1 MFPEIKN
8 NYHVNLPP
16 KDLPINSGSLL
27 NTINRLEKDISD
39 GSWLSAS
46 YATTDLKL
54 MPAMVEQAKQKKPGL
69 NLTFIANPNDLA
81 ISIKNILPECKSA
94 RFIVNMGEGGI
105 HFAVVDCRFI
115 DNKSS
120 VILFE
125 PANCNAMGSALLA
138 VRASAAIEREHI
150 PDCHFLMAEMDIQR
164 SNSECGIF
172 SLALAKKTYYEFDK
186 LDRIHNDNVDGKIA
200 MNNFNLITSE
210 IADTYLPVTFYKH
223 SQGEGRIKKYINAN
237 PEAEHETV
245 NKKNEKIT
253 ERFESNSVMLGDKL
267 RSVSA
272 HKKRIIEYTSVLKTL

>member
-1 MFPEIKN
+1 MFPEVRN
-8 NYHVNLPP
+8 NYHVNLPQ
-16 KDLPINSGSLL
+16 KDLPFNADSLL

-39 GSWLSAS
+39 GHWLNAC
-46 YATTDLKL
+46 YAKTDLKL
-54 MPAMVEQAKQKKPGL
+54 MPAMVEQANQKNPGL
-69 NLTFIANPNDLA
+69 NLTFVTNPNELA
-81 ISIKNILPECKSA
+81 ISIKNILPEYKSA
-94 RFIVNMGEGGI
+94 RFIVNMGERGI

-125 PANCNAMGSALLA
+125 PANCNAIGPALLA
-138 VRASAAIEREHI
+138 VGASTAIEREHI

-164 SNSECGIF
+164 SSSECGIF
-172 SLALAKKTYYEFDK
+172 SLALAKKTYSEFDK
-186 LDRIHNDNVDGKIA
+186 LDRIHNDNINGKIA
-200 MNNFNLITSE
+200 VDNFNLITSE

-223 SQGEGRIKKYINAN
+223 SQGEGRIRRYINAN
-237 PEAEHETV
+237 PEAEHDAV

-272 HKKRIIEYTSVLKTL
+272 HKKRIIEYTSVLKAL